1 MVGGY
6 KDVPINSSTGISSQN
21 STTLMYH
28 RFVGTNQYMT
38 TSLNIDGMATDYAGN
53 VAIAQPA
60 RSKGIESSWGAVLIG
75 HNVVWSPTRDN
86 GTFGRSGIGRT
97 LVGGHSFFAVSNY
110 TRGEVY
116 VISAIGSAWRRQ
128 SHIKPPT
135 DQSVKNF
142 GYSLSATPV
151 IKSQQY
157 LSIEARTN
165 SNKSVIYTYKVI
177 TPSGNPTLVS
187 TINLSYAISSG
198 GFCINSRTHPV
209 YGESVDVYV
218 SNPSRKYKKEGE
230 STESVGSID
239 CYDGLTGELRTY
251 TEFPSYGEV
260 TVADEENSWVSSIG
274 SILVCNGNYVAALSN
289 SWVRQNHNGSTSGQV
304 TVGNNIILVYD
315 IKND

>member
-1 MVGGY
+1 
-6 KDVPINSSTGISSQN
+6 
-21 STTLMYH
+21 
-28 RFVGTNQYMT
+28 MT

-165 SNKSVIYTYKVI
+165 SNKSVIYTYSVV

-230 STESVGSID
+230 STESAGSID

-260 TVADEENSWVSSIG
+260 TVADEENSWVSGIG